1 MTELSTGLEADSEYR
16 DGGQAS
22 LHPAEVD
29 LLCTFAEVTPPFP
42 LKVGA
47 LGDRKAAYAVAR
59 TELARRGLADGRG
72 PRGLAGDLVHLLRTS
87 AGAVDLM
94 VARLGQTRGA
104 LVLAQRDDALLL
116 RQDIGL
122 PGARVHLTALS
133 LHDAIEQLVDLVP
146 EHGPGMAAPF
156 SLSQRALDQAY
167 RAIQAATGPDDE
179 PRRLDADEVDRVLRD
194 NGIDETTARR
204 MTTHLQPV
212 LGNGQAGAAE
222 RRGYADEWG
231 RVGEELR
238 WLDTARGRFRLG
250 TDSAGWVSVNPLT
263 RDDLRAGIRSLAAEL
278 WH

>member
-1 MTELSTGLEADSEYR
+1 MSTGLESDSGYR

-29 LLCTFAEVTPPFP
+29 LLCTFAEVSPPFP
-42 LKVGA
+42 LRIGA
-47 LGDRKAAYAVAR
+47 IGDRREAFAVAR
-59 TELARRGLADGRG
+59 RELARRGLADGRG
-72 PRGLAGDLVHLLRTS
+72 PRGVAGDLVHLLRNS

-94 VARLGQTRGA
+94 VARLGQSRGA
-104 LVLAQRDDALLL
+104 LVLAQRDEALLV

-122 PGARVHLTALS
+122 PGARVHVVALS
-133 LHDAIEQLVDLVP
+133 LHDAIEHLVDLVP

-167 RAIQAATGPDDE
+167 RAIQAATGTDE
-179 PRRLDADEVDRVLRD
+179 QPRKLDAHEVDRLLRD
-194 NGIDETTARR
+194 NGIDDTTARR

-212 LGNGQAGAAE
+212 LGNGQAGVAE

-231 RVGEELR
+231 RVGEEVR

-250 TDSAGWVSVNPLT
+250 TDSTGWVSVNPLT
-263 RDDLRAGIRSLAAEL
+263 REDLRAGIRSLAAEL
-278 WH
+278 WY